1 MGVPFIVAALAGAI
15 VAGGA
20 LAGPVERS
28 ERPLVRSDAGET
40 VSRASFAPIAPDQ
53 SVRPTA
59 RVRAKVL
66 APAAEPVALVQPS
79 GSDAG
84 LRAWIDEFTPRAVA
98 QGIDADTLRRAFADV
113 RYDPEVIRRDGNQS
127 EFTKTLWDYLGSAVS
142 DTRVT
147 NGRQALRE
155 HDDLL
160 RAIEAH
166 YGVPK
171 EIVAAVWGLESAYGT
186 FRGSDPVIG
195 SMATLAYDGRRA
207 AFFEEQLIAAL
218 HILQEGHTT
227 PDRMTGSWAGAMG
240 HTQFMPT
247 SFRQLAVDWTGDGR
261 RDIWGD
267 DPADALASTAHY
279 LDKNGWVTGQP
290 WGVEVRLPDRFD
302 YAEAGRDTQ
311 RMPSEWA
318 RHGVLGVDGQPVPD
332 HGQASV
338 LVPAGHRG
346 TAFLI
351 FDNFAVIERY
361 NAADAYVIGVGHLAD
376 RLAGA
381 APFQGGWPEGD
392 RSLTRDERMELQQRL
407 SAVGFDTRGVDGR
420 IGPRTLSAVRDF
432 QRSRG
437 MVPDGYADTALL
449 EQLRNL

>member
-1 MGVPFIVAALAGAI
+1 MGVTFLVAALAGGL

-20 LAGPVERS
+20 WAGPVERS
-28 ERPLVRSDAGET
+28 ERPILRGSAAET
-40 VSRASFAPIAPDQ
+40 VSRSSYAPIAPGQ
-53 SVRPTA
+53 SLRPTA
-59 RVRAKVL
+59 RVRAAVL
-66 APAAEPVALVQPS
+66 APEAAPQEADQPS

-84 LRAWIDEFTPRAVA
+84 LRAWIETFTPRARA
-98 QGIDADTLRRAFADV
+98 QGIGADTLRRAFADV
-113 RYDPEVIRRDGNQS
+113 RYDADVIRRDRNQS
-127 EFTKTLWDYLGSAVS
+127 EFTKTLWDYLASAVS
-142 DTRVT
+142 DSRID
-147 NGRQALRE
+147 NGRAALRE
-155 HDDLL
+155 HDTLL
-160 RAIEAH
+160 RAIEAR

-171 EIVAAVWGLESAYGT
+171 EIVTAIWGLESAYGT
-186 FRGSDPVIG
+186 FRGSNPVIG

-218 HILQEGHTT
+218 QILQEGHTT
-227 PDRMTGSWAGAMG
+227 PENMTGSWAGAMG

-279 LDKNGWVTGQP
+279 LAENGWVTGQP
-290 WGVEVRLPDRFD
+290 WGVEVRLPAGFD
-302 YAEAGRDTQ
+302 YGQASRDIK
-311 RMPSEWA
+311 RLPSDWA
-318 RHGVLGVDGQPVPD
+318 RDGVVGTDGQPVRD

-346 TAFLI
+346 VAFLV
-351 FDNFAVIERY
+351 FDNFRVIERY

-381 APFQGGWPEGD
+381 APFQAGWPEGD
-392 RSLTRDERMELQQRL
+392 RALTRDERMELQRRL

-420 IGPRTLSAVRDF
+420 IGPITLSAVRAF

-437 MVPDGYADTALL
+437 MVPDGYADPALL
-449 EQLRNL
+449 ERLRDL

>member
-1 MGVPFIVAALAGAI
+1 MGVTFIVAALAGGL

-20 LAGPVERS
+20 WAGPLERS
-28 ERPLVRSDAGET
+28 ERPVLRAGAET
-40 VSRASFAPIAPDQ
+40 VSRASFAAMAPGT
-53 SVRPTA
+53 SLRPTA
-59 RVRAKVL
+59 RIRAAVL
-66 APAAEPVALVQPS
+66 APEVERAALVQPS

-84 LRAWIDEFTPRAVA
+84 LRAWIEDFTPRARA
-98 QGIDADTLRRAFADV
+98 QGIGDDTLRAAFAAV
-113 RYDPEVIRRDGNQS
+113 RYDPDVIRRDSNQS

-142 DTRVT
+142 DTRIA
-147 NGRQALRE
+147 NGRAALRE
-155 HDDLL
+155 HDALL
-160 RAIEAH
+160 RAIETR

-171 EIVAAVWGLESAYGT
+171 EIVAAIWGLESAYGA

-218 HILQEGHTT
+218 QILQEGHTT

-267 DPADALASTAHY
+267 DPADSLASTAHY

-290 WGVEVRLPDRFD
+290 WGVEVRLPEGFD
-302 YAEAGRDTQ
+302 FAQAGRDEK

-318 RHGVLGVDGQPVPD
+318 RQGVLGVEGRPVND
-332 HGQASV
+332 YGRASV

-346 TAFLI
+346 VAFLV
-351 FDNFAVIERY
+351 FENFRVIERY

-376 RLAGA
+376 RLAGG
-381 APFQGGWPEGD
+381 APFQGDWPEGD
-392 RSLTRDERMELQQRL
+392 RALTRDERMELQQRL

-420 IGPRTLSAVRDF
+420 IGPMTLNAVRNF

-437 MVPDGYADTALL
+437 MVPDGYADPALL
-449 EQLRNL
+449 QKLRNL